1 MAILTKSELE
11 RLTSNMTQDQA
22 KYVDDVKNIKCELD
36 ACCPDDECCSETAC
50 DDVLFVTKIMS
61 FADKFKTLHWAAQSM
76 SMHKTIDEFSEE
88 IEEYKDAIAENIQS
102 IIGQF
107 KDYQFKTIELP
118 IGSDPLC
125 IINELKD
132 AVNCWMLCHKDDMEY
147 EAARSLT
154 ASFLEEIHKYI
165 YLFRLC
171 RSEKDIETCEK
182 NDADLRLKERMIKGL
197 ATLDCIGT
205 CCPEDDAECCEEEC
219 CTEECC
225 CECNDECCTEEP
237 VNIIK
242 FDNETSF
249 PVFVPCNQ
257 LANIEN
263 ELDGQFD
270 YESKEL
276 DKNANC
282 FKIYFQSPEKRDIIR
297 EIARSL
303 GYDVR

>member
-1 MAILTKSELE
+1 MDILSKSDLE
-11 RLTSNMTQDQA
+11 RLANNITQDQV
-22 KYVDDVKNIKCELD
+22 KYIDDIKCIKNEVN
-36 ACCPDDECCSETAC
+36 ACCGEECCKEDIC

-125 IINELKD
+125 IINELKNV
-132 AVNCWMLCHKDDMEY
+132 VNEWIVCHNEDIEY

-154 ASFLEEIHKYI
+154 GSFLEEIHKYI

-171 RSEKDIETCEK
+171 RSEKDIETCEANDSELK
-182 NDADLRLKERMIKGL
+182 NRLVKNL
-197 ATLDCIGT
+197 ATLDCLSKCDVEDEE
-205 CCPEDDAECCEEEC
+205 CCDEYCEECEEEV
-219 CTEECC
+219 
-225 CECNDECCTEEP
+225 EEP
-237 VNIIK
+237 KDLIS
-242 FDNETSF
+242 FDNEESY
-249 PVFVPCNQ
+249 PVYVPCSQ

-263 ELDGQFD
+263 ELDGQFEYD
-270 YESKEL
+270 KKEL
-276 DKNANC
+276 DKSTNC
-282 FKIYFQSPEKRDIIR
+282 FKVYFLDPQKRDIIR
-297 EIARSL
+297 EITRSL